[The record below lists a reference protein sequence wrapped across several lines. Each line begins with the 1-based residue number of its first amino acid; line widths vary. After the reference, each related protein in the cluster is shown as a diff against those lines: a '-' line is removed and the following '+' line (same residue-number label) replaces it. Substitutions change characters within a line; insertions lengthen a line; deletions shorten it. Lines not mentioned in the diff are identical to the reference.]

1 MNIIIMGL
9 PGAGK
14 GTQAAKII
22 KKYSIPHISTGD
34 MFRLAIKN
42 DTDLGRQAKAFMDQG
57 ELVPDEVTVG
67 IVRERLSQSD
77 AKGGFL
83 LDGFP
88 RTVEQAEALNNIMEE
103 LGSQIDQTI
112 YVEVPE

>member
-1 MNIIIMGL
+1 MQTKENTAALENAGRMIKWMNIILMVL

-42 DTDLGRQAKAFMDQG
+42 ETDLGSQAKTFMNQG
-57 ELVPDEVTVG
+57 ELVPEILTVG
-67 IVRERLSQSD
+67 IVKERISQCD
-77 AKGGFL
+77 AKDGYL
-83 LDGFP
+83 LDYFP
-88 RTVEQAEALNNIMEE
+88 
-103 LGSQIDQTI
+103 
-112 YVEVPE
+112 